1 MKEICDLFM
10 CTSIYGIK
18 NGTIPKNKVL
28 LFIILLAI
36 PDIIDFILT
45 IINYENNIW
54 YYFLI
59 RFISQVLYIFYCISL
74 LGFLSYKDHGGIDAG
89 YPAVPFGIMF
99 IIMIIFEIT
108 SLVLF
113 ILKNDNIFLFAKIGY
128 YSHFINIIFNIIII
142 IMIINN

>member
-18 NGTIPKNKVL
+18 NGTMPKNKVL

-74 LGFLSYKDHGGIDAG
+74 LGVLSYEANGGIDAG
-89 YPAVPFGIMF
+89 YPAVPFLIMF

>member
-18 NGTIPKNKVL
+18 NGTMPKNKVL

-74 LGFLSYKDHGGIDAG
+74 LGFLSYKDHGGIDSG
-89 YPAVPFGIMF
+89 YPAVPFLIMF

-113 ILKNDNIFLFAKIGY
+113 ILKNDNIFLFAKIRY

-142 IMIINN
+142 INN